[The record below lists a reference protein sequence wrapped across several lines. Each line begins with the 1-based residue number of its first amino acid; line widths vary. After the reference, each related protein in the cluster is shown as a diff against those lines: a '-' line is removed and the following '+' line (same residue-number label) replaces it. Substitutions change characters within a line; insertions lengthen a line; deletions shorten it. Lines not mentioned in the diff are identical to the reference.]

1 MCLLAISQNKIQLQ
15 NESLPLPKAF
25 KRKVLQTLWATKTKN
40 EKEGGRKGGGKGRE
54 GKERRKLKTFILRAR
69 VASLGQVHGLPM

>member
-25 KRKVLQTLWATKTKN
+25 KRKVLQTLKATKNKI
-40 EKEGGRKGGGKGRE
+40 EREGRREGGGKGKE
-54 GKERRKLKTFILRAR
+54 GKGRRKLKTFILHAR
-69 VASLGQVHGLPM
+69 IASLGQVHGLPV